1 LAPLQNEA
9 IAIHNRLL
17 ARDPTASDDLAGAYL
32 EPLVVWLRETDRR
45 APEDTRVE
53 AAEDAILALIR
64 RPESY
69 SPGRQTLEVYLRM
82 SARGDLRNALAKERR
97 RKKDRVLG
105 DGVEVLPDGGKY
117 LGREEDPALP
127 LYLAE
132 EKQSRASDI
141 PESLRRKLSAADLR
155 ATELILEEE
164 HRTSVFAELFGLLDL
179 ALREQFREVKRRKDR
194 LKKML
199 ARARRKP

>member
-1 LAPLQNEA
+1 VTNMASLPTLAPLQNEA
-9 IAIHNRLL
+9 IAIHKRLL

-82 SARGDLRNALAKERR
+82 SARGDLVCTSA
-97 RKKDRVLG
+97 G
-105 DGVEVLPDGGKY
+105 EVGINKY
-117 LGREEDPALP
+117 LRGPP
-127 LYLAE
+127 C
-132 EKQSRASDI
+132 
-141 PESLRRKLSAADLR
+141 LRFDA
-155 ATELILEEE
+155 
-164 HRTSVFAELFGLLDL
+164 V
-179 ALREQFREVKRRKDR
+179 
-194 LKKML
+194 
-199 ARARRKP
+199 